1 MSYKWKLT
9 SLFLQLTGTHLS
21 RRFPRM
27 VVTRWK
33 TIFPCA
39 IEKFLKVPKI
49 LPSVS
54 FLRFCFFRFLILHTL
69 PILTVSEES
78 VSKLDLVY
86 ISLSFCLWLICC
98 LFPFYLLMSYVD
110 GSSGSDRNNS
120 EPERKP
126 KLAPPRNEALTKP
139 IKKSVPASS
148 SAPHNVQVSSLC
160 IYVCLKEAEQEH
172 PK

>member
-1 MSYKWKLT
+1 
-9 SLFLQLTGTHLS
+9 
-21 RRFPRM
+21 
-27 VVTRWK
+27 
-33 TIFPCA
+33 
-39 IEKFLKVPKI
+39 
-49 LPSVS
+49 
-54 FLRFCFFRFLILHTL
+54 
-69 PILTVSEES
+69 
-78 VSKLDLVY
+78 
-86 ISLSFCLWLICC
+86 
-98 LFPFYLLMSYVD
+98 MSYVD

-126 KLAPPRNEALTKP
+126 KLAPRNEALTKP

>member
-1 MSYKWKLT
+1 
-9 SLFLQLTGTHLS
+9 
-21 RRFPRM
+21 
-27 VVTRWK
+27 
-33 TIFPCA
+33 
-39 IEKFLKVPKI
+39 
-49 LPSVS
+49 
-54 FLRFCFFRFLILHTL
+54 
-69 PILTVSEES
+69 
-78 VSKLDLVY
+78 
-86 ISLSFCLWLICC
+86 
-98 LFPFYLLMSYVD
+98 MSYVD

-172 PK
+172 PN